1 MKPTSILFWV
11 SSLAVIPALAN
22 PNGMTVRSGT
32 ATSQTSGSVLT
43 VNTGP
48 LTLLNWNSFNIQ
60 SGETTSFVQPSA
72 NSVVFNIIGDAR
84 PSQIFGNLN
93 ANGSVI
99 LANSHGFYFGPNS
112 MIAVGGNFI
121 ATTAPLAP
129 DFGLGSSWQF
139 SGLPPLA
146 SIVNY
151 GQISTGQGHSLFLI
165 AENLENHGSL
175 DAPGGNIGLYSGKE
189 VMVSERAD
197 GRGLSALV
205 KLPSGSVDNSG
216 RIIADAGTIA
226 LQAQVVN
233 QNGVIQANSV
243 RSVNGVIELVSSDQ
257 LNLGPNS
264 QIVAQGDNTSPGSSG
279 GSVVLKS
286 GNSFS
291 DSPGSQIITTGGLL
305 GGNGGNVEVSAP
317 NILSLDTSMNASV
330 QPGSTGGQLT
340 LDPVN
345 ITLGT
350 TGSGSAGAGTV
361 TAASGS
367 GALALNV
374 NTAFANMDF
383 SQITL
388 DATANITLAAGT
400 TWNLSRSTGVNTG
413 TLTLEAGGNI
423 ILGNNSQITDANNW
437 SVNMAAGV
445 NFNSGAVQ
453 SGVGSIYVNGSST
466 GTAGGSVQTSAGS
479 INMTAG
485 QDILVGSGSIRTTG
499 GGSIDLQAMAG
510 NINAGT
516 ANSGYVFSVFGSTVS
531 PNLGG
536 IATAAGGNVTLQ
548 AGNDIISTPTVP
560 AGQTPGASGAYG
572 SQPGNV
578 TLSAGNQ
585 ILGNFNVANGV
596 GSILAGVQVQNG
608 QVTQI
613 LNPTADVG
621 SPIRPVSLSLIAGS
635 WNVWAADDIFLA
647 EVRNPSGIFNDNTV
661 AVPAGQFSGNTD
673 NPAVPARSE
682 FLFNYAPNA
691 AANFWAGDAI
701 TLTGANLPRLNNEN
715 DDMPPIYPP
724 ILALTAGSG
733 GITVN
738 NPIILYPSSAGSLQI
753 TTTGGGNLT
762 GAFQQGTLVGISMS
776 DSGLPGYETF
786 AQGHALTPLHLN
798 DPNPVVLNISGSL
811 NSFGLTV
818 PTFAQITVAG
828 DAYNFGFLGQ
838 NLSSSQTTFIK
849 VGGDLTYRG
858 DVTTVTLPSPLPAA
872 LFNSGLSGDPE
883 VAAKLLYDGATGVL
897 TFIGP
902 MSSSELSFLL
912 NPTEVA
918 LNATGQ
924 PVLDANGQP
933 VTQPLT
939 LTAAQ
944 QTAIHQLYTASQ
956 TATLGG
962 QGLAVAGP
970 GKFNIAAQ
978 KIDLGISGGI
988 SVLAPDSALA
998 AISPYGASLSV
1009 NAGGNLEMTSSK
1021 ITDEG
1026 LNGNIQLTVGGALD
1040 VGGQLTTLGDP
1051 NSPKGI
1057 FTTSG
1062 GGISITAQDD
1072 INVDSSRIASY
1083 NGGNIDIRSATGDV
1097 NAGTGGVGYVS
1108 MQGVELNAA
1117 TGLLTSIPATVAGSG
1132 ILATTLPDSHG
1143 VLGNITVE
1151 TPDGSINANAGG
1163 IIQISLN
1170 GRNPP
1175 GAFIDLNAGKNI
1187 NASGS
1192 GVIGG
1197 DLRLTAGGEVNGI
1210 LVGTGTINVNSQSSV
1225 NVTAF
1230 GGGGVSISA
1239 AGTVNGTVISG
1250 GNASVSGETITAN
1263 VIAQSVSTSG
1273 NATQANVGVPV
1284 SNVTKADS
1292 KVAEDASD
1300 TVATTDSQATIGD
1313 DQKKKNSTITLAQ
1326 KTGRVTVILPEK
1338 K

>member
-1 MKPTSILFWV
+1 M
-11 SSLAVIPALAN
+11 LAANCALAN

-32 ATSQTSGSVLT
+32 ATSQTSGPVLT

-48 LTLLNWNSFNIQ
+48 LTLLNWNSFNIHP
-60 SGETTSFVQPSA
+60 GETTSFVQPSA
-72 NSVVFNIIGDAR
+72 SSVVFNIIGDSR

-129 DFGLGSSWQF
+129 DSGLGSSWQF
-139 SGLPPLA
+139 SGMPPLA

-165 AENLENHGSL
+165 AENLENRGSL
-175 DAPGGNIGLYSGKE
+175 AAPGGNIGLYSGKE
-189 VMVSERAD
+189 VLVSERAD
-197 GRGLSALV
+197 GRGLSATV

-233 QNGVIQANSV
+233 QDGVIQANSV
-243 RSVNGVIELVSSDQ
+243 RNVNGVIELVASDQ

-264 QIVAQGDNTSPGSSG
+264 QIVAQGDNTAPGSPG
-279 GSVVLKS
+279 GSVTLKS

-291 DSPGSQIITTGGLL
+291 DSPGSQIVTAGGAL

-317 NILSLDTSMNASV
+317 NILSLDTTMNASA

-340 LDPVN
+340 LDPAN

-350 TGSGSAGAGTV
+350 TGSGSAGNGTV
-361 TAASGS
+361 TAGSGS
-367 GALALNV
+367 GTLALNV
-374 NTAFANMDF
+374 NTAFANENF
-383 SQITL
+383 SEITL

-423 ILGNNSQITDANNW
+423 IFGNNSQITDANNW
-437 SVNMAAGV
+437 SVNMEAGV
-445 NFNSGAVQ
+445 NFASGAVQ
-453 SGVGSIYVNGSST
+453 SGAGSIYVNGGST
-466 GTAGGSVQTSAGS
+466 GMAGGSVQTSAGS
-479 INMTAG
+479 INMAAG

-499 GGSIDLQAMAG
+499 GGNINLQALAG

-516 ANSGYVFSVFGSTVS
+516 ANGGYVFSVFGSTVS

-585 ILGNFNVANGV
+585 VLGNFNVANGV
-596 GSILAGVQVQNG
+596 GTVLAGVLVQNG

-621 SPIRPVSLSLIAGS
+621 SLIHPVSLSLIAGS

-647 EVRNPSGIFNDNTV
+647 EVRNPSGTFNDNTV
-661 AVPAGQFSGNTD
+661 AVPVGQFSGNTD
-673 NPAVPARSE
+673 NSIVPARSE

-691 AANFWAGDAI
+691 TANFWAGDAI

-724 ILALTAGSG
+724 ILAMTAGSG

-738 NPIILYPSSAGSLQI
+738 NPIILYPSSQGSLQI
-753 TTTGGGNLT
+753 TTLGGGNLT
-762 GAFQQGTLVGISMS
+762 GAFQQGTLVGITMS

-811 NSFGLTV
+811 NSFGLAV
-818 PTFAQITVAG
+818 PTFAQISVAG
-828 DAYNFGFLGQ
+828 DAYNFSFLGR
-838 NLSSSQTTFIK
+838 NLSPSQTTFIK
-849 VGGDLTYRG
+849 VGGNLNYRG

-872 LFNSGLSGDPE
+872 LFNPGLSGDPE
-883 VAAKLLYDGATGVL
+883 VAAKLLYDTASGDL
-897 TFIGP
+897 TFIGQ

-912 NPTEVA
+912 NPTQVA
-918 LNATGQ
+918 LNAAGQ
-924 PVLDANGQP
+924 PALDANGQP

-939 LTAAQ
+939 LTAMQ
-944 QTAIHQLYTASQ
+944 QTAIQQLFTASQ

-962 QGLAVAGP
+962 QGLALAGP
-970 GKFNIAAQ
+970 GKFNITAQ
-978 KIDLGISGGI
+978 NIDLGISGGI

-998 AISPYGASLSV
+998 AISPYGASLNV

-1026 LNGNIQLTVGGALD
+1026 LNGDIQLKVGGALD

-1051 NSPKGI
+1051 NSPRGI
-1057 FTTSG
+1057 FTASG

-1072 INVDSSRIASY
+1072 INVDSSRIAAY
-1083 NGGNIDIRSATGDV
+1083 NGGNIDIRSTTGDV

-1108 MQGVELNAA
+1108 MQGVELDPA
-1117 TGLLTSIPATVAGSG
+1117 TGQLTSIPATVAGSG
-1132 ILATTLPDSHG
+1132 ILATTLPGSHG
-1143 VLGNITVE
+1143 VLGNITIE
-1151 TPDGSINANAGG
+1151 TPDGSINASAGG

-1170 GRNPP
+1170 GPNPP
-1175 GAFIDLNAGKNI
+1175 NAFIDLNAGKDI

-1197 DLRLTAGGEVNGI
+1197 NLQITAGGAVNGI
-1210 LVGTGTINVNSQSSV
+1210 LVGTGSVNVNSQSSV

-1239 AGTVNGTVISG
+1239 AGTVSGTVISG
-1250 GNASVSGETITAN
+1250 GNASVSGETITASL
-1263 VIAQSVSTSG
+1263 IAQSVSTSG
-1273 NATQANVGVPV
+1273 NTAQANVGVPA
-1284 SNVTKADS
+1284 SNVSKSDS
-1292 KVAEDASD
+1292 KVAEDAGAALA
-1300 TVATTDSQATIGD
+1300 ATDNQTTGD
-1313 DQKKKNSTITLAQ
+1313 DDKKKKDRTITLAQ
-1326 KTGRVTVILPEK
+1326 KASRVTVILPGK

>member
-1 MKPTSILFWV
+1 MKTAFILIWL
-11 SSLAVIPALAN
+11 SWLAAIPAFAN
-22 PNGMTVRSGT
+22 PGGMTVRSGT
-32 ATSQTSGSVLT
+32 ATSQTSGSALT
-43 VNTGP
+43 VNTSL
-48 LTLLNWNSFNIQ
+48 LTVLNWSSFNIQ
-60 SGETTSFVQPSA
+60 QGETTSFVQPSA
-72 NSVVFNIIGDAR
+72 GSVVFNIIGGSS
-84 PSQIFGNLN
+84 PSQIFGALN
-93 ANGSVI
+93 ANGTVV

-112 MIAVGGNFI
+112 MVAVGGNFI
-121 ATTAPLAP
+121 ATTAPLSP

-139 SGLPPLA
+139 SGMPPLA

-165 AENLENHGSL
+165 AENLDNHGSL
-175 DAPGGNIGLYSGKE
+175 TAPGGNIGLYSGKE
-189 VMVSERAD
+189 VLVSERAD
-197 GRGLSALV
+197 GRGLSATV
-205 KLPSGSVDNSG
+205 RLPSGSVDNSG
-216 RIIADAGTIA
+216 HIIADAGTIA

-233 QNGVIQANSV
+233 QDGVIQANSV
-243 RSVNGVIELVSSDQ
+243 RNVNGVIELFAADQ

-264 QIVAQGDNTSPGSSG
+264 QITAQGDGTFPGSPG
-279 GSVVLKS
+279 GSVTLKS

-291 DSPGSQIITTGGLL
+291 DNPGSQIVTAGGAL

-317 NILSLDTSMNASV
+317 TILSLDSTMNASA
-330 QPGSTGGQLT
+330 QSGSTGGQLT
-340 LDPVN
+340 LDPAN
-345 ITLGT
+345 IILGT
-350 TGSGSAGAGTV
+350 TGSGSAGDGTV
-361 TAASGS
+361 TAGSGS
-367 GALALNV
+367 GTLALNV
-374 NTAFANMDF
+374 NTAFANKNF

-388 DATANITLAAGT
+388 DATANVTLSAGT

-423 ILGNNSQITDANNW
+423 IFGNNSQITDANNW
-437 SVNMAAGV
+437 SVNLEAGV
-445 NFNSGAVQ
+445 NFSSGAVQ
-453 SGVGSIYVNGSST
+453 SGAGSIYVNGSST

-499 GGSIDLQAMAG
+499 GGSIGLQALAG

-516 ANSGYVFSVFGSTVS
+516 ANGGYVFSVFGSTVS

-578 TLSAGNQ
+578 TLSAGNE
-585 ILGNFNVANGV
+585 ILGNFNLANGV
-596 GSILAGVQVQNG
+596 GTILAGVQVQNG
-608 QVTQI
+608 QVARI

-621 SPIRPVSLSLIAGS
+621 SSIHPVSLSLIAGS

-647 EVRNPSGIFNDNTV
+647 EVRNPSGTFNDNTV

-673 NPAVPARSE
+673 NSTVPGRSE

-724 ILALTAGSG
+724 ILTLTAGSG
-733 GITVN
+733 GIAVN
-738 NPIILYPSSAGSLQI
+738 NPIILYPSSQGSLQI

-762 GAFQQGTLVGISMS
+762 GAFQQGTLVGITMS

-786 AQGHALTPLHLN
+786 AQGHALTPLHLD
-798 DPNPVVLNISGSL
+798 DPDPVILDISGSI
-811 NSFGLTV
+811 NSFSLTV
-818 PTFAQITVAG
+818 PTFAQITVAE

-838 NLSSSQTTFIK
+838 NLSPSQTTFIK
-849 VGGDLTYRG
+849 VAGDLTYRG
-858 DVTTVTLPSPLPAA
+858 DLTTVTLPSPLPAA
-872 LFNSGLSGDPE
+872 LLDASLSGDPE
-883 VAAKLLYDGATGVL
+883 VAGKLLYNAATGVL

-902 MSSSELSFLL
+902 MSSSDLSFLL
-912 NPTEVA
+912 NPTKVV
-918 LNATGQ
+918 LNAAGQ
-924 PVLDANGQP
+924 PVLGANGQP
-933 VTQPLT
+933 VTQPLA

-944 QTAIHQLYTASQ
+944 QTAIQQLYTASQ

-962 QGLAVAGP
+962 QGLALAGP
-970 GKFNIAAQ
+970 GKFSITAQ
-978 KIDLGISGGI
+978 NIDLGISGGI

-998 AISPYGASLSV
+998 SISPYGASLSI

-1026 LNGNIQLTVGGALD
+1026 LNGNIQLTVGGTLD
-1040 VGGQLTTLGDP
+1040 VGGQLTSLGDP

-1062 GGISITAQDD
+1062 GSISVAAEGD
-1072 INVDSSRIASY
+1072 INVDSSRIAAY
-1083 NGGNIDIRSATGDV
+1083 DGGNIDVRSATGDV

-1108 MQGVELNAA
+1108 MQGVELNPA
-1117 TGLLTSIPATVAGSG
+1117 TGELISIPATVAGSG
-1132 ILATTLPDSHG
+1132 ILATTLPGSHG
-1143 VLGNITVE
+1143 ELGNITVE

-1197 DLRLTAGGEVNGI
+1197 NLRISAGGEVNGI

-1230 GGGGVSISA
+1230 GGGGVSITA
-1239 AGTVNGTVISG
+1239 AGTVSGTVISG
-1250 GNASVSGETITAN
+1250 GNANVSGETITASL
-1263 VIAQSVSTSG
+1263 IAQSVSASG
-1273 NATQANVGVPV
+1273 NTTQANVGVPA
-1284 SNVTKADS
+1284 SNVAKADS
-1292 KVAEDASD
+1292 KVAEDAST
-1300 TVATTDSQATIGD
+1300 TVATADNQETSD
-1313 DQKKKNSTITLAQ
+1313 DDKKKKDKTITLAQ
-1326 KTGRVTVILPEK
+1326 KSGRVTVILPAK